1 MPVNTIVFRFFFVL
15 ASENGAKIELVSLL
29 FQKCR
34 FYENL
39 QKTLKKQW
47 FLSIFQVSSFQKST
61 KNRCRNAFE
70 KKIAKKHPK
79 NRFGAPFWLRKLPEI
94 APKSNRDPENGSL
107 IRSLFRDAM
116 EITPESSEVN
126 GGRDL
131 WIAKMALHMIRS
143 T

>member
-1 MPVNTIVFRFFFVL
+1 MFVNKTLFRFFFVS

-79 NRFGAPFWLRKLPEI
+79 NRFGAPFWLPKTSQNRSKIEPGRQKWEPRTKLVSRRYGNHPRVV
-94 APKSNRDPENGSL
+94 ANQRGLRPLDCENG
-107 IRSLFRDAM
+107 FAYD
-116 EITPESSEVN
+116 
-126 GGRDL
+126 
-131 WIAKMALHMIRS
+131 
-143 T
+143 